1 MIRWFY
7 KQSGVPYVEEKKM
20 MRGRVCVV
28 QMQGMRKKNDEREK
42 GFVILR
48 CIGIHV
54 YSREDEDV

>member
-1 MIRWFY
+1 
-7 KQSGVPYVEEKKM
+7 M